1 MPKVLEN
8 IHNNLFVYI
17 YTNDH
22 IPAHVHVFKGRKNDK
37 NQKEVK
43 INIGS
48 EEEPP
53 SLVYASE
60 DMKTKDIV
68 NALRLIAANQEILLS
83 KWQQI
88 HDI

>member
-1 MPKVLEN
+1 M
-8 IHNNLFVYI
+8 
-17 YTNDH
+17 
-22 IPAHVHVFKGRKNDK
+22 FKGRKNDN

-53 SLVYASE
+53 SLVSASE